1 MIIANILLG
10 VAAGILFLFLV
21 GESKPPMSKERHQN
35 ITIAFTAVLALIAVL
50 NIIA

>member
-21 GESKPPMSKERHQN
+21 GENNPPMSKERHQN